1 VSSALLLG
9 ILQLASSSCLQHF
22 RGVLAQQQPCSDCR
36 HFGRR
41 TKLWATFNEV
51 NVQVFCGYVYGR

>member
-1 VSSALLLG
+1 MPEETP
-9 ILQLASSSCLQHF
+9 F
-22 RGVLAQQQPCSDCR
+22 DCR

-41 TKLWATFNEV
+41 SKLWATFNEV